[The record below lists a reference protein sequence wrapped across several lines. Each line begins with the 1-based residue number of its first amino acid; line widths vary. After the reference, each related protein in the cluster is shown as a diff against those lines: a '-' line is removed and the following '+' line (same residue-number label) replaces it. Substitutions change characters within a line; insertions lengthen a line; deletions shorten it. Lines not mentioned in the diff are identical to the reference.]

1 MLSIVVT
8 VFNKAKYL
16 EQCINSILSQTYQ
29 DIEVICIDDG
39 STDNSNEIL
48 KRFECS
54 KLKIF
59 RQSNMGLGAARNVGI
74 RLARGEFIT
83 FVDADDYLE
92 KNTYELSIKKIG
104 NADLLCFG
112 IKTFG
117 TENKA
122 ILNNDKRYYKIRFN
136 GIKKIKDNVILET
149 DVSAC
154 NKIFRTSIIKKYQ
167 IYFPENIFYEDNVFF
182 YEYTNSIN
190 SIFYLKKYLY
200 NYRRAEDTIMG
211 KSFLKEGRA
220 IDHLK
225 IVEILGDFYKK
236 NDLILQKTYILTE
249 IFRRGLMFSYVSTP
263 KSKLDMVYKYATYLA
278 KKLVSEGY
286 SNEYIYKISQGN
298 FREAFEPNYTF
309 LEKIFSIRRVLYIY
323 SPGYLHV
330 VYFLFMK
337 FYKKNRYSI
346 LIYKLN
352 ENKTA
357 LKTAISLLEE
367 INSSLKNQ

>member
-167 IYFPENIFYEDNVFF
+167 IYFPENIFYP
-182 YEYTNSIN
+182 
-190 SIFYLKKYLY
+190 
-200 NYRRAEDTIMG
+200 
-211 KSFLKEGRA
+211 
-220 IDHLK
+220 
-225 IVEILGDFYKK
+225 
-236 NDLILQKTYILTE
+236 YIRL
-249 IFRRGLMFSYVSTP
+249 
-263 KSKLDMVYKYATYLA
+263 
-278 KKLVSEGY
+278 
-286 SNEYIYKISQGN
+286 
-298 FREAFEPNYTF
+298 
-309 LEKIFSIRRVLYIY
+309 
-323 SPGYLHV
+323 
-330 VYFLFMK
+330 
-337 FYKKNRYSI
+337 
-346 LIYKLN
+346 
-352 ENKTA
+352 
-357 LKTAISLLEE
+357 
-367 INSSLKNQ
+367 